1 MWMFTGADGT
11 RCVKVLHILCLH
23 IKMEKDNFRPILAS
37 FTLICNVIP
46 FIQNMLVSLTNSE
59 TF

>member
-11 RCVKVLHILCLH
+11 KRVKVMYILCLH

-59 TF
+59 RF

>member
-1 MWMFTGADGT
+1 MWMFAAADGT
-11 RCVKVLHILCLH
+11 RYVKVLYILCPH

-46 FIQNMLVSLTNSE
+46 FIKNMLVSLTNSE
-59 TF
+59 RF

>member
-11 RCVKVLHILCLH
+11 RCVKILYILCLH

-59 TF
+59 RF

>member
-11 RCVKVLHILCLH
+11 RCVKVLDILCLH
-23 IKMEKDNFRPILAS
+23 IKMEKDSFRPIVAS

-46 FIQNMLVSLTNSE
+46 FVQNMLVSLTNSE
-59 TF
+59 RF

>member
-11 RCVKVLHILCLH
+11 VYVKVLHILCLD

-46 FIQNMLVSLTNSE
+46 FIQNMLISLTNSE
-59 TF
+59 RL

>member
-46 FIQNMLVSLTNSE
+46 FIQKDRKSVV
-59 TF
+59 